1 MDLTKLDDRKTLI
14 EEIKNN
20 ENVQRKIVSYKK
32 WRMQNDD
39 FYQYVYEYLK
49 DMYSHE
55 VVKEMAVFHEINLQR
70 RISKE
75 EASIYTHP
83 AKREI
88 ENEVMQNVYRDL
100 YADEK
105 LRMTNEAYK
114 YLEQC
119 TIKVVPKNGC
129 FKLQLLL
136 PHQFDVLNDKQDP
149 TKVKAYIISNFDNTT
164 RDRVRRSNDRT
175 GFSQGDA
182 YRDLVNQNIAD
193 PDDPKLKNERYYVW
207 TDDFNFVMNGK
218 GDLLYKDTEV
228 IIENQEDIEANVISP
243 LREYQ
248 MMPFIDVAPTRD
260 FEYWVRSGDSLF
272 DATIKY
278 NVITTSEFSSVE
290 LQGFSQSFFRAEAE
304 IIPEKMIV
312 GKHRCLKIPVIPG
325 STITP
330 EFGFASPSPDL
341 TGSREFRESFLAAFL
356 SSRGLDISV
365 VNGRG
370 DVQKASS
377 GIERLLQMIEKFEAS
392 LDDFSTFKRVEHEL
406 YKLLFFY
413 TKALQNVTDTNGN
426 PILKSDYQGQ
436 LGEYEPDDFYVEF
449 HRPQAIKTKMQ
460 ELEEFEKELDLGLTS
475 KIYYLMEKY
484 DLSEEDAKEYLVKI
498 KDHEELQRNAEGQQS
513 TSEQVENLSGN

>member
-1 MDLTKLDDRKTLI
+1 MDLTKLNDRKHLI
-14 EEIKNN
+14 QEIKNE

-32 WRMQNDD
+32 YRMQSDD
-39 FYQYVYEYLK
+39 FYEYVYEYLES
-49 DMYSHE
+49 MYGHD
-55 VVKEMAVFHEINLQR
+55 VVKEMAVFHEVNLQK

-88 ENEVMQNVYRDL
+88 ENEVMQNVYKDL

-114 YLEQC
+114 YLDQC

-136 PHQFDVLNDKQDP
+136 PHQFDVIPDKEDP
-149 TKVKAYIISNFDNTT
+149 TKPLAYIISNFDNTT

-175 GFSQGDA
+175 GYSQGDT
-182 YRDLVNQNIAD
+182 YRDLINQNIAD

-207 TDDFNFVMNGK
+207 TKDFNFVMNGK
-218 GDLLYKDTEV
+218 GDLLYKNTEK
-228 IIENQEDIEANVISP
+228 IIENQSDIEVNVMSP
-243 LREYQ
+243 LADYQ
-248 MMPFIDVAPTRD
+248 IMPFIDIAPSRD
-260 FEYWVRSGDSLF
+260 FEYWVRSGNLLYDG
-272 DATIKY
+272 TIKY
-278 NVITTSEFSSVE
+278 NCILSTEFATVE
-290 LQGFSQSFFRAEAE
+290 LQSFSQSYFRAEQSV
-304 IIPEKMIV
+304 IPEKLIV
-312 GKHRCLKIPVIPG
+312 GKNRCIKIPVTPG
-325 STITP
+325 STVTP
-330 EFGFASPSPDL
+330 EFGFATPSADL
-341 TGSREFRESFLAAFL
+341 TGSRQFRESFLAAFL

-377 GIERLLQMIEKFEAS
+377 GIEKLLQMIEKFEAS

-413 TKALQNVTDTNGN
+413 TKALQNVTNSEGFL
-426 PILKSDYQGQ
+426 ILKDEYQGT
-436 LGEYEPDDFYVEF
+436 LGDFNPDDFYVEF

-460 ELEEFEKELDLGLTS
+460 ELDEFEKELDLGLNS
-475 KIYYLMEKY
+475 KVYYVMEKY
-484 DLSEEDAKEYLVKI
+484 DINEDEAIEYIQKI
-498 KDHEELQRNAEGQQS
+498 NDHQRLETNGISQQTPS
-513 TSEQVENLSGN
+513 IEKQDSSSN